1 MMGRYLSKR
10 GIVES
15 RFQSLMCDLVEPMP
29 SAGDDDDDFWFQPVW
44 KTEDEEAPSGAPPRR
59 QPASAPDYAHPLL
72 APLARA
78 QHAVSRLDAR
88 AEAAAPV
95 IAEGLR
101 ARLALREAA
110 GWLAWARFSIHPRD
124 LALRDAGLTGAY
136 GPAALAD
143 RLAAE
148 LPATTAQGTIFELA
162 PSDLAVHQALSMA
175 RYWRR
180 LAEMRSW
187 RPIADA
193 TAMRELL
200 ASIGAGQPAN
210 DAEIAEWLADISF
223 RRPAAPALIQAG
235 LGARA
240 WMNRAAVK
248 EPLTLDGIFLA
259 ACLWRASGFGRAIS
273 LPFWLAPETQLN
285 RLGPRVGIAWMTGF
299 LECVT
304 AAAGQAALGD
314 LDRLQA
320 GRPTRAECHRAYGPL
335 QTARRFRGGVAGAR
349 NVTVA
354 AGLAKKPCA
363 LPRKVRLVSSA
374 SDAGGRPHSR
384 GHRQSR

>member
-1 MMGRYLSKR
+1 
-10 GIVES
+10 
-15 RFQSLMCDLVEPMP
+15 MP
-29 SAGDDDDDFWFQPVW
+29 GDDDDDFLFRPPW
-44 KTEDEEAPSGAPPRR
+44 EGDDEEAPPGAPPHR
-59 QPASAPDYAHPLL
+59 QSASLPDYAHPLL

-78 QHAVSRLDAR
+78 QHAVTRLDAR
-88 AEAAAPV
+88 AEAAAP
-95 IAEGLR
+95 IITEGLR

-193 TAMRELL
+193 AAMRELL

-210 DAEIAEWLADISF
+210 DAEIAEWLADAAF
-223 RRPAAPALIQAG
+223 RRPALPALIQAG

-273 LPFWLAPETQLN
+273 LPFWLTPETQLN
-285 RLGPRVGIAWMTGF
+285 RLALRIGIDWMAGF
-299 LECVT
+299 LECV
-304 AAAGQAALGD
+304 AAAATAALGD

-320 GRPTRAECHRAYGPL
+320 VAEKGLSLATL
-335 QTARRFRGGVAGAR
+335 TARSKLPAAFEAVLRAPVMTAAR
-349 NVTVA
+349 PCQKSAHLA
-354 AGLAKKPCA
+354 ASCA
-363 LPRKVRLVSSA
+363 RASA
-374 SDAGGRPHSR
+374 PDAGGRRHSR
-384 GHRQSR
+384 GHGPC